1 MQIELLLLA
10 LVIMMIVY
18 FMNKMGEKRM
28 ICYLIPAIV
37 VWGLFYYSGVHST
50 ISGGHGD
57 AYPDGAPLQQG
68 VLHAQDGLAEDG
80 DAAGR

>member
-50 ISGGHGD
+50 ISVWPWRCLSRWSPVTARSITCTRWIG
-57 AYPDGAPLQQG
+57 
-68 VLHAQDGLAEDG
+68 
-80 DAAGR
+80 